1 MHSSSFLPA
10 YEQRWSVFF
19 AMYRVAPE
27 ASRPIDWKHV
37 ATQPVSLL
45 RHHAAVFCQL
55 KPVSV
60 RILEVTIR

>member
-1 MHSSSFLPA
+1 
-10 YEQRWSVFF
+10 
-19 AMYRVAPE
+19 MYRVAPE

-37 ATQPVSLL
+37 ATQPASLL

-55 KPVSV
+55 KPVIV